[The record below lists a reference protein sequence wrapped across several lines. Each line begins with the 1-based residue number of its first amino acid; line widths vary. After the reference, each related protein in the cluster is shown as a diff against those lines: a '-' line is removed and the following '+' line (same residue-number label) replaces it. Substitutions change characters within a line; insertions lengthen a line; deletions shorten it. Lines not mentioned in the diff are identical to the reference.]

1 MCFSCSHLLGK
12 LTKKIVIVNDMKALT
27 MKLTKPWTQEI
38 FMECYCVTRRKP
50 MRHDKTANSKD
61 NIISFWFCG
70 LLACPELNCDWSQQ
84 NQFSWK
90 CSGVHMQ
97 FSEFNSKYCNC
108 CKMLFEIITRFYFV
122 WTAAKL
128 SQQNRMMSYLILTLT
143 VVKLYFMMYV
153 DGASDFECHK
163 NSVRV
168 WLPFLPTLFS
178 CPFLFLI
185 LWQIPPALS

>member
-1 MCFSCSHLLGK
+1 M
-12 LTKKIVIVNDMKALT
+12 ALT
-27 MKLTKPWTQEI
+27 IKLTKPWAREL
-38 FMECYCVTRRKP
+38 FMEYYCVVRRKP
-50 MRHDKTANSKD
+50 IWGMRKLQTAK
-61 NIISFWFCG
+61 IISLWFCS
-70 LLACPELNCDWSQQ
+70 LLVCPELNCDWSQH

-90 CSGVHMQ
+90 CSGVHME
-97 FSEFNSKYCNC
+97 FSEFDSKFCNC

-143 VVKLYFMMYV
+143 VVKLYFMMHV

>member
-1 MCFSCSHLLGK
+1 MLRGESQC
-12 LTKKIVIVNDMKALT
+12 
-27 MKLTKPWTQEI
+27 
-38 FMECYCVTRRKP
+38 
-50 MRHDKTANSKD
+50 MRNLQTAR
-61 NIISFWFCG
+61 IISFWFCS

-97 FSEFNSKYCNC
+97 FSEFDSKYCNC
-108 CKMLFEIITRFYFV
+108 CKMLFEIITGFYFV

-128 SQQNRMMSYLILTLT
+128 SQQNRMMSCLILTLWF
-143 VVKLYFMMYV
+143 KLYFMMYISR
-153 DGASDFECHK
+153 ASDFEYHK

-178 CPFLFLI
+178 CLFLFLI
-185 LWQIPPALS
+185 LWQILPPLS